1 MACTANLKWGPIEL
15 TYVDILSNEAI
26 VPLACTPAFWKV
38 ASLICVADS
47 ISSVLGGDRKI
58 KVSKTLADLNVR
70 NGQRACLKIGRC
82 LLFSCASFLRAQRN
96 ISYTSIDVVKY
107 TGKAV
112 ILCTSSHK
120 GRKKTSVWVEICER
134 VALPLWQTQCILHT
148 ALALGLKW
156 QLWVFNAC
164 IT

>member
-1 MACTANLKWGPIEL
+1 MKPTKNTRREHHDRKHMACTANPKRGPIEL

-47 ISSVLGGDRKI
+47 ISSVLGCDRKNQSI
-58 KVSKTLADLNVR
+58 ENPCRLECPESATSLPENRPMPAFQLCGFPARTQKHQLY
-70 NGQRACLKIGRC
+70 QHRC
-82 LLFSCASFLRAQRN
+82 W
-96 ISYTSIDVVKY
+96 
-107 TGKAV
+107 
-112 ILCTSSHK
+112 
-120 GRKKTSVWVEICER
+120 KKTSVWVEICER

>member
-1 MACTANLKWGPIEL
+1 VWL
-15 TYVDILSNEAI
+15 TPSPQSWAVTE
-26 VPLACTPAFWKV
+26 
-38 ASLICVADS
+38 
-47 ISSVLGGDRKI
+47 KI

-70 NGQRACLKIGRC
+70 KVQRACLKIGRC

-120 GRKKTSVWVEICER
+120 GRKKQ
-134 VALPLWQTQCILHT
+134 AF
-148 ALALGLKW
+148 GLKFAKEW
-156 QLWVFNAC
+156 RCRYGKHSAYF
-164 IT
+164 TPP

>member
-47 ISSVLGGDRKI
+47 ISSVLGGDRKNQSI
-58 KVSKTLADLNVR
+58 ENPRRLECPESATSLPENRPMPAFQLCEFPARTEKHQLYQHRCCEVHRQSRDPLHIIA
-70 NGQRACLKIGRC
+70 QRA
-82 LLFSCASFLRAQRN
+82 
-96 ISYTSIDVVKY
+96 
-107 TGKAV
+107 
-112 ILCTSSHK
+112 
-120 GRKKTSVWVEICER
+120 KKTSVWVEICER